1 MKDQSGEESDV
12 ADSLSKKITET
23 CSQCNM
29 EIIDDF
35 YKNISWSNWSR
46 NLLEMC
52 LKGNKE
58 HLEI

>member
-23 CSQCNM
+23 CSQYNM

-35 YKNISWSNWSR
+35 YRTLVGVIGA
-46 NLLEMC
+46 ETC
-52 LKGNKE
+52 LKCV
-58 HLEI
+58 